1 MTLTKYCVT
10 LFTVIHVRA
19 YFGGMRRMKW
29 DLEIIQK

>member
-19 YFGGMRRMKW
+19 YFGGMRRM
-29 DLEIIQK
+29 